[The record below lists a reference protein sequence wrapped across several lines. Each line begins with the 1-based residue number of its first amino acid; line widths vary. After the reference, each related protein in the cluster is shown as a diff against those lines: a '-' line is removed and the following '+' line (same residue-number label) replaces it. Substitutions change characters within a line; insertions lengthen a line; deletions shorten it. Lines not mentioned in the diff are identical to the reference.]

1 MTMEASKVVQELDI
15 ATHNCDSH
23 GEYQSQHVK
32 LCGTQFWTTCPQCAV
47 KDSKS
52 EEQKI
57 IDGINAGQR
66 QVVMNNTMRRAAIPP
81 RFMDR
86 RFENYRATCSNSAKA
101 LEAVRE
107 YAESF
112 ADSLSS
118 GRSLILMGTVG
129 TGKTHLAASAAHALI
144 AQGYTAVFTSV
155 MAAVRSVK
163 ETYGRKEGVTE
174 RQALD
179 ALIAPDLLIVDEVGV
194 QFGSAAEELIMFEII
209 NGRYEQMKPTII
221 ISNLAMEPLK
231 KYLGERVFDRLR
243 EGGGKA
249 VVFNW
254 ESHRA
259 KVAA

>member
-1 MTMEASKVVQELDI
+1 MMEVSKAMQGAEV
-15 ATHNCDSH
+15 ATRCCDQH
-23 GEYQSQHVK
+23 GEYQSQHVT
-32 LCGTQFWTTCPQCAV
+32 LGRTGFWTTCPACTEAGT
-47 KDSKS
+47 KS
-52 EEQKI
+52 DAQKI
-57 IDGINAGQR
+57 IDEINAGRR
-66 QVVMNNTMRRAAIPP
+66 QAVMNNTMQRAAIPP

-86 RFENYRATCSNSAKA
+86 RFANYRATCPNSAKA
-101 LEAVRE
+101 LETVRE
-107 YAESF
+107 YAENF

-155 MAAVRSVK
+155 LSAVRSVK
-163 ETYGRKEGVTE
+163 ETYGHGATQTE
-174 RQALD
+174 RQAIN
-179 ALIAPDLLIVDEVGV
+179 ALIAPDLLIIDEVGV
-194 QFGSAAEELIMFEII
+194 QFGSATEEMILFEII

-259 KVAA
+259 KAAA